1 MHGQYRGNIMRC
13 SVTAFVPACV
23 TFWVGGQYRGFHLEH
38 GTDCHVVDR
47 DFLTSL
53 EEVGFEKA

>member
-1 MHGQYRGNIMRC
+1 MRC